1 MVHHNIVIFT
11 LDMMMRNMKI
21 FVLWHILQ
29 DVKNILSIKQL
40 SFSLKNIQN
49 GMENVSKNDVPGD
62 VFVFLT
68 LVFEAPLCA

>member
-68 LVFEAPLCA
+68 LVF